1 MAAQKLPTID
11 PNQLELFREFLKLQS
26 DEIGLKK
33 QQFELS
39 SQEQR
44 DGHEYA
50 KLALNAQ
57 ATDRNGV
64 REHQGKQSN
73 KAYLFIGFLVLIFL
87 VFCGFCIHSGKE
99 DIVKE
104 MGQTLVMIVGS
115 GAGGYAICLG
125 RMKKSEKQDD
135 GSSAD

>member
-1 MAAQKLPTID
+1 MAAQKLPVID

-50 KLALNAQ
+50 KLALTAQ
-57 ATDRNGV
+57 AADRSGV
-64 REHQGKQSN
+64 REHHGKQSN
-73 KAYLFIGFLVLIFL
+73 KAYLFIGFLVFVFLI
-87 VFCGFCIHSGKE
+87 FCGFCIHSGKE
-99 DIVKE
+99 DFVKE
-104 MGQTLVMIVGS
+104 IGQTLVMIVGS

-125 RMKKSEKQDD
+125 RMKKAEKQDED
-135 GSSAD
+135 GAAD